1 MKKLIS
7 LFLLSFF
14 LAAPLPSATAD
25 TSIVRLTSTIHQ
37 NFTGEFRNDEL
48 SQELTP
54 SGKLGQLVFV
64 PLSSA
69 KIWVIDP
76 ALIDEVISMTG
87 DYKLATEA
95 GPIGKEIANS
105 WLTQL
110 KKVTAAN
117 DVVALAYG
125 NPDVAMTKK
134 LAPSELKMYYTYGK
148 SALEIAL
155 GRAVRSEPNGKWSKG
170 SSKLSPLQRKDYG
183 QARKDLTRLSKV
195 VTSPELMQLRVRL
208 ARLLTPGL
216 DADARAYSLYNA
228 RSAVDAQLRRL
239 RINPGKYQITT
250 EKTVLPVTVVND
262 FPVEVTVNIKML
274 AMNTRIIVDSFTD
287 VKLAAN
293 SKRQLELG
301 AFVIAPG
308 QTIVFAQMTD
318 SEGNDVAPAAVLA
331 LNATVIDPRLTWFTT
346 GAAILLLLAAI
357 TQSVRRVRKGRH
369 NEI

>member
-7 LFLLSFF
+7 LSLFF
-14 LAAPLPSATAD
+14 FSLVAPLPMATAD
-25 TSIVRLTSTIHQ
+25 APIVHITSTIHQ

-48 SQELTP
+48 SRELTP

-64 PLSSA
+64 PVKST
-69 KIWVIDP
+69 KTWVIDP
-76 ALIDEVISMTG
+76 ALIDEVIAMTG
-87 DYKLATEA
+87 DYTLATEA
-95 GPIGKEIANS
+95 GPIGKEIAIS

-110 KKVTAAN
+110 KKVTTAN

-125 NPDVAMTKK
+125 NPDVAMAKN
-134 LAPSELKMYYTYGK
+134 LAPSELRMYYTYGK
-148 SALEIAL
+148 NALEIAL
-155 GRAVRSEPNGKWSKG
+155 GRAVKSEPHGGWSKG
-170 SSKLSPLQRKDYG
+170 SSKLNPVQRKDYG

-195 VTSPELMQLRVRL
+195 VASPEVMQLRVRL
-208 ARLLTPGL
+208 ARLLSPAL
-216 DADARAYSLYNA
+216 NADSRAYFSYNA
-228 RSAVDAQLRRL
+228 RSAVDTQLHRL
-239 RINPGKYQITT
+239 RINPGKYQLTT
-250 EKTVLPVTVVND
+250 EKSVLPVTVIND

-287 VKLAAN
+287 IKLAAN
-293 SKRQLELG
+293 SKRQLELN

-308 QTIVFAQMTD
+308 ETIVFAQMTD
-318 SEGNDVAPAAVLA
+318 SSGSDVAAPAVLA

>member
-1 MKKLIS
+1 M
-7 LFLLSFF
+7 
-14 LAAPLPSATAD
+14 
-25 TSIVRLTSTIHQ
+25 
-37 NFTGEFRNDEL
+37 

-64 PLSSA
+64 PLSST
-69 KIWVIDP
+69 KTWIIDP
-76 ALIDEVISMTG
+76 ALVDEVIAMAG

-95 GPIGKEIANS
+95 TPIGKEIANS

-110 KKVTAAN
+110 KKVTEAN

-125 NPDVAMTKK
+125 NPDVALAKR
-134 LAPSELKMYYTYGK
+134 LAPSELRMYYTFGK

-155 GRAVRSEPNGKWSKG
+155 GRVVKSEPNRGWSKG
-170 SSKLSPLQRKDYG
+170 SSKLNAMQRKDYG

-195 VTSPELMQLRVRL
+195 VTSPELIQLRARL
-208 ARLLTPGL
+208 ARLLSPGL
-216 DADARAYSLYNA
+216 DADSRAYSLYNA
-228 RSAVDAQLRRL
+228 RSAVDAQLRKL
-239 RINPGKYQITT
+239 RINPGKYQLTT
-250 EKTVLPVTVVND
+250 EETVLPVTVIND

-274 AMNTRIIVDSFTD
+274 AMNTRIIVDSFTE
-287 VKLAAN
+287 VTLAAN
-293 SKRQLELG
+293 SKRQLELK

-318 SEGNDVAPAAVLA
+318 SSGSDVAPPAVLA

-357 TQSVRRVRKGRH
+357 TQSVRRVRKGRN